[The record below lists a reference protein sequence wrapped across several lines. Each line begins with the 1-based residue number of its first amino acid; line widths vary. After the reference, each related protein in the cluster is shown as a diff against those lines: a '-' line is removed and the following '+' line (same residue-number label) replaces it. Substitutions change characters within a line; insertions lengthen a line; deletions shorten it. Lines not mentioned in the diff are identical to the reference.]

1 MRWKCAVAEDANFKN
16 IGMLTISPPWG
27 LKEVGGYFLRALPCA
42 IYLAPVGLEEKKGI
56 NELTR
61 IKD

>member
-1 MRWKCAVAEDANFKN
+1 MGWNRAVAEVANYKN
-16 IGMLTISPPWG
+16 IGILDISPRWG
-27 LKEVGGYFLRALPCA
+27 LGVVVVYFHRALPCA
-42 IYLAPVGLEEKKGI
+42 VYLAPVGLEEKKGI